1 MTTQAFQGQ
10 AFQEA
15 AVNLG
20 RLQGRFVAKSA
31 PFFAII
37 GIVMMFLAA
46 LVGAQY
52 FTTTSKVM
60 DREPMLIFAIIFG
73 VLGALPVR
81 SWLMRGG
88 KVIEVYERG
97 LARIQGKQVKLTR
110 WDEID
115 AVWQRITR
123 YYHNGRYTGTTNVY
137 TIQVKNG
144 GRFSVTNIYK
154 DIEALGQ
161 IIQSEVTKRLL
172 PLLAHAYQSG
182 QTINFGKLSLN
193 TQGLIFKDKQLPWN
207 QIKDLKIERGYIS
220 VKQEG
225 GRWFNWAQVTADT
238 VPNLFVF
245 LALVDNI
252 GGGIIEAASD
262 KT

>member
-1 MTTQAFQGQ
+1 MTTQAIQVQ

-15 AVNLG
+15 TANLG
-20 RLQGRFVAKSA
+20 RLQGRFVAKST

-60 DREPMLIFAIIFG
+60 DREGMLIFAIIFG

-81 SWLMRGG
+81 SWLMRRG
-88 KVIEVYERG
+88 KVIEVYEQG
-97 LARIQGKQVKLTR
+97 LARIQGKQVKVTR
-110 WDEID
+110 WDDID

-123 YYHNGRYTGTTNVY
+123 HYHSGMYTGTTYVY
-137 TIQVKNG
+137 TIQARNG
-144 GRFSVTNIYK
+144 ERFNVSQIYK

-161 IIQSEVTKRLL
+161 IIQSEVTARQL
-172 PLLAHAYQSG
+172 PPIVRAYQSG
-182 QTINFGKLSLN
+182 QTVNFGKLSLN
-193 TQGLIFKDKQLPWN
+193 TQGLIFKDKQLAWN
-207 QIKDLKIERGYIS
+207 QIQDLKIDRGYIS

-225 GRWFNWAQVTADT
+225 GRWFNWAQVTADS

-245 LALVDNI
+245 LALIDNI
-252 GGGIIEAASD
+252 VGIRTG
-262 KT
+262 K